1 MRVGAGTKVTS
12 IWVEGGMYVNN
23 GLVRVWVG
31 SGEDRRRGGG
41 EENGTIFTVE
51 SVRKGQKGVSS
62 ENG

>member
-1 MRVGAGTKVTS
+1 MRVRTGTKVTS
-12 IWVEGGMYVNN
+12 TRVEGGMYVNN

-51 SVRKGQKGVSS
+51 SVRKEQKGVSS